1 LIPEFPLALS
11 SEQIA
16 NELVEMSRRA
26 VEGVRALSQVRSEDI
41 AYGITPKTA
50 VYHDDL
56 VTLYRYTPRVAAPLQ
71 PPVLITY
78 ALVNRPYMIDLQED
92 RSLVSGLL
100 DLGLDVYL
108 IDWGY
113 PQRNDRWLTLDDYIN
128 GYLNDCVDHLLG
140 SLKIEQINLLGIC
153 QGGVFSLC
161 YAALNPSKIANLIT
175 MVAPVD
181 THVPDGLLNLWM
193 GANGGKPSIDPEKM
207 VEALGNIPGDVMNFG
222 FLMLK
227 PFELGLQKYLSLLD
241 TLDDSAHSTNFLRM
255 EKWIFDS
262 PDQAG
267 AAWAEFV
274 RHFYIENGLIRGE
287 IEIGGQRVDLKKII
301 MPVLNIYAEKDHLVP
316 PASSK
321 ALEGA
326 ISSSDY
332 TAVSFPVGHIGMY
345 VSARVQK
352 QLPPTIADWLKA
364 RCSPINLG

>member
-1 LIPEFPLALS
+1 MIPEFPLALS

-26 VEGVRALSQVRSEDI
+26 VAGVRALSQVRAEDV
-41 AYGITPKTA
+41 AFGITPKTA

-56 VTLYRYTPRVAAPLQ
+56 VTLYRYTPRVAGPLQ

-92 RSLVSGLL
+92 RSLVRGLL

-128 GYLNDCVDHLLG
+128 GYLNDCVDYLLR
-140 SLKIEQINLLGIC
+140 SLNIEQISLLGIC
-153 QGGVFSLC
+153 QGGTFSLC
-161 YAALNPSKIANLIT
+161 YAALNPHKIANLIT

-181 THVPDGLLNLWM
+181 YHVPDGLLNLWM
-193 GANGGKPSIDPEKM
+193 GANGGLPTIQPESM

-241 TLDDSAHSTNFLRM
+241 TLDDTAHSTNFLRM

-274 RHFYIENGLIRGE
+274 RHFYIENGLIKGQIAIGE
-287 IEIGGQRVDLKKII
+287 RRVDLQQIT
-301 MPVLNIYAEKDHLVP
+301 MPVLNVYAEKDHLVP
-316 PASSK
+316 PKSSQ
-321 ALEGA
+321 ALALA
-326 ISSSDY
+326 INSHDY
-332 TAVSFPVGHIGMY
+332 TEVSFPVGHIGMY
-345 VSARVQK
+345 VSARVQQ
-352 QLPPTIADWLKA
+352 QLPQTIVDWLKA
-364 RCSPINLG
+364 RKLTS

>member
-1 LIPEFPLALS
+1 MIPEFPLALT

-16 NELVEMSRRA
+16 QELIDMSRRA
-26 VEGVRALSQVRSEDI
+26 VEGVRALSQVRPEDV

-50 VYHDDL
+50 VYRDDL
-56 VTLYRYTPRVAAPLQ
+56 VTLYRYTPRVLAPMQ

-78 ALVNRPYMIDLQED
+78 ALVNRPYMIDLQAD
-92 RSLVSGLL
+92 RSLVRGLL

-113 PQRNDRWLTLDDYIN
+113 PKRNDRWLTLDDYIN
-128 GYLNDCVDHLLG
+128 GRLNDCVDHLLRT
-140 SLKIEQINLLGIC
+140 LRLQQINLIGIC
-153 QGGVFSLC
+153 QGGAFSLC
-161 YAALNPSKIANLIT
+161 YAALNPDKIANLVT

-181 THVPDGLLNLWM
+181 YHVADGLLNLWM
-193 GANGGKPSIDPEKM
+193 GAMGGAPTIQPETM

-274 RHFYIENGLIRGE
+274 RHFYIENGLIRGQ
-287 IEIGGQRVDLKKII
+287 IEIGGRRVDLRRIT
-301 MPVLNIYAEKDHLVP
+301 MPVLNLYAEKDHLVP
-316 PASSK
+316 PASSR
-321 ALEGA
+321 ALAGA
-326 ISSSDY
+326 VGGSDY
-332 TAVSFPVGHIGMY
+332 TEVSFPVGHIGMY
-345 VSARVQK
+345 VSARVQQ
-352 QLPPTIADWLKA
+352 QLPQTIAAWLKA
-364 RCSPINLG
+364 RTTP

>member
-1 LIPEFPLALS
+1 MIPEFPLALS

-16 NELVEMSRRA
+16 AELVEMSRRA
-26 VEGVRALSQVRSEDI
+26 ADGVRALSQVRTEDVLV
-41 AYGITPKTA
+41 GITPKTA

-56 VTLYRYTPRVAAPLQ
+56 VTLYRYTPRVPAPMQ

-92 RSLVSGLL
+92 RSLVRGLL

-113 PQRNDRWLTLDDYIN
+113 PQRNDRWLSLDDYIN
-128 GYLNDCVDHLLG
+128 GYMNDCVDYLRQ
-140 SLKIEQINLLGIC
+140 SLKIEQINLIGIC
-153 QGGVFSLC
+153 QGGTFSLC
-161 YAALNPSKIANLIT
+161 YTALNPHKIANLIT

-181 THVPDGLLNLWM
+181 CHVADGLLNLWM
-193 GANGGKPSIDPEKM
+193 GASGSMPTIQPEKM

-241 TLDDSAHSTNFLRM
+241 TLDDTAHSTNFLRM

-274 RHFYIENGLIRGE
+274 RHFYIENGLIKGQ
-287 IEIGGQRVDLKKII
+287 ITIGGQRVDLQQIT
-301 MPVLNIYAEKDHLVP
+301 MPVLNVYAEKDHLVP
-316 PASSK
+316 PKSSQ
-321 ALEGA
+321 ALA
-326 ISSSDY
+326 RAVTSTDY
-332 TAVSFPVGHIGMY
+332 TEVSFPVGHIGMY
-345 VSARVQK
+345 VSARVQQ
-352 QLPPTIADWLKA
+352 QLPLAIVDWLKA
-364 RCSPINLG
+364 RN

>member
-1 LIPEFPLALS
+1 MSIPAFPLALS
-11 SEQIA
+11 SDEIA
-16 NELVEMSRRA
+16 QQLIDLSRRA
-26 VEGVRALSQVRSEDI
+26 VDGVYALSRVREADI
-41 AYGITPKTA
+41 AYGVTPKTA
-50 VYHDDL
+50 VYQDGL
-56 VTLYRYTPRVAAPLQ
+56 VTLYRYTPRVERPLQ
-71 PPVLITY
+71 PPILITY

-100 DLGLDVYL
+100 DRGLDVYL

-128 GYLNDCVDHLLG
+128 GYMDDCVEHIRRVSG
-140 SLKIEQINLLGIC
+140 QPRINLIGIC
-153 QGGVFSLC
+153 QGGAFTLC
-161 YAALNPSKIANLIT
+161 YAALNPAKVANLVT

-181 THVPDGLLNLWM
+181 FHVPDGLLNLWM
-193 GANGGKPSIDPEKM
+193 GANGGAPSISPETM
-207 VEALGNIPGDVMNFG
+207 VESFGNIPGDVMNFG

-241 TLDDSAHSTNFLRM
+241 TFDDSSHSANFLRM

-274 RHFYIENGLIRGE
+274 RNFYIENKLIRGE
-287 IEIGGQRVDLKKII
+287 VEIGGRRVDLTRIT
-301 MPVLNIYAEKDHLVP
+301 MPVLNLYAEKDHLVP
-316 PASSK
+316 PASSL
-321 ALEGA
+321 ALQGT

-345 VSARVQK
+345 VSAKVQRI
-352 QLPPTIADWLKA
+352 LPPTIADWLTA
-364 RCSPINLG
+364 RMDGNG